1 MKSTSLLIGVFVVW
15 AAVTALWIMLMIC
28 RGVIGMREEDQ
39 VFLHRGEE
47 SLVREQQ
54 EVVRKLKRLSPH
66 LIWSGILSILL
77 LLVFVALWVYRGWST
92 M

>member
-1 MKSTSLLIGVFVVW
+1 MKSTSLLIGIFVVW
-15 AAVTALWIMLMIC
+15 AAVSALWIMLMIC

-54 EVVRKLKRLSPH
+54 EVTRKLKRLSPH
-66 LIWSGILSILL
+66 LMWSGILSILL
-77 LLVFVALWVYRGWST
+77 LLVFVALWVYRGWNT